1 MFARDSLE
9 MQTGGAMTAILICG
23 GTLSA
28 GFLSRVREQYKDAV
42 VYAVDGGLAVADA
55 AGILPDYLVGDFDT
69 AEEGLVMRYENR
81 CVTIRH
87 KPEKDATDTELA
99 VDEALERGAEH
110 IVLLG
115 ATGSRMDHTIANIH
129 MLYRILRKGKKAWI
143 LNENNRIS
151 LHKEGFIVNRDELFG
166 SYISFLPFFGEVTG
180 VTLKGFKYPLSG
192 ETLTAG
198 ISLGISNEGQEK
210 LLEVSF
216 LSGYLLMIE
225 ARD

>member
-1 MFARDSLE
+1 
-9 MQTGGAMTAILICG
+9 MTAILACG

-28 GFLSRVREQYKDAV
+28 EFLKQVSEQYKDAIL
-42 VYAVDGGLAVADA
+42 YAVDGGLVPVDA

-69 AEEGLVMRYENR
+69 AEASLVERYEKR
-81 CVTIRH
+81 CITLRH

-99 VDEALERGAEH
+99 LEHALERGAED
-110 IVLLG
+110 IILLG
-115 ATGSRMDHTIANIH
+115 ATGSRIDHTMANLH
-129 MLYRILRKGKKAWI
+129 MLYKVLQTGKKACI

-151 LHKEGFIVNRDELFG
+151 LHDKPFTLKKETLFG
-166 SYISFLPFFGEVTG
+166 TYVSFLPFFGEVTG

-192 ETLTAG
+192 KTLTAG
-198 ISLGISNEGQEK
+198 ISLGISNEGKEETM
-210 LLEVSF
+210 EVSF

>member
-1 MFARDSLE
+1 
-9 MQTGGAMTAILICG
+9 MTAILICG

-28 GFLSRVREQYKDAV
+28 GFLEKIRGEYKDAV
-42 VYAVDGGLAVADA
+42 IYAVDGGLTVADA

-69 AEEGLVMRYENR
+69 AEEVLVARYEER
-81 CVTIRH
+81 CVTLRH

-99 VDEALERGAEH
+99 IDEALARGAER
-110 IVLLG
+110 IILLG
-115 ATGSRMDHTIANIH
+115 ATGSRMDHTMANIH
-129 MLYRILRKGKKAWI
+129 MLYRILQKGKKAFI

-151 LHKEGFIVNRDELFG
+151 LHKEGFVIKGDELFG
-166 SYISFLPFFGEVTG
+166 QYISFLPFFGEVTG

-198 ISLGISNEGQEK
+198 ISLGISNEGREDTM
-210 LLEVSF
+210 EVSF
-216 LSGYLLMIE
+216 TSGYLLMIE

>member
-1 MFARDSLE
+1 
-9 MQTGGAMTAILICG
+9 MTAILICG

-28 GFLSRVREQYKDAV
+28 AFLKEISSRYPEAKVF
-42 VYAVDGGLAVADA
+42 AVDGGLRVAEA
-55 AGILPDYLVGDFDT
+55 AGVLPDYLVGDFDT
-69 AEEGLVMRYENR
+69 AEDSLVSRYEAR

-99 VDEALERGAEH
+99 VDEALERGAEQ

-115 ATGSRMDHTIANIH
+115 ATGTRMDHTVANVH
-129 MLYRILRKGKKAWI
+129 MLYRILQRGKTAWI
-143 LNENNRIS
+143 LDEHNRIS
-151 LHKEGFIVNRDELFG
+151 LHDKPFAYKRSEMFG
-166 SYISFLPFFGEVTG
+166 TYVSFLPFFGETTG

-192 ETLTAG
+192 KTLTAG
-198 ISLGISNEGQEK
+198 ISLGVSNEVKED

-216 LSGYLLMIE
+216 DKGYLLMIE